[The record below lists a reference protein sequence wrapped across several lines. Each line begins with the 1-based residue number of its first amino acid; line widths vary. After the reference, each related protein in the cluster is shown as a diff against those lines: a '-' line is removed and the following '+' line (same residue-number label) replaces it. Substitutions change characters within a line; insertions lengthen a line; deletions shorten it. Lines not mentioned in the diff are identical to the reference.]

1 MIRIGVVGLG
11 YLGRIHL
18 QVLRDL
24 SSQFLIAG
32 VYDHHSEKI
41 QEVLTL
47 YPNLPSFHSYS
58 DLLDAVDAVAIISST
73 PAHYQLAL
81 EALEKCKSVF
91 LEKPMCAELHEA
103 QQLAHFAYRQNGFL
117 QVGHVERFNPA
128 LQVVLPK
135 LNAKPL
141 QQFKAQRMGPFQ
153 QRGSEVSVVLDLMI
167 HDIDL
172 LLSLHSA
179 QIERLE
185 VNAKREK
192 SNCADEVDVT
202 LYFSDGLIATL
213 FASRISSYKKRS
225 LEIQTDAY
233 RYELDLLDKKVTIS
247 GLHNNQIEVLNV
259 PLSNALGMQWQ
270 EFANCHENKTLPQV
284 GAEAGLQ
291 ALSLAFQI
299 DQLAQAQ
306 IRENSSSQI
315 Q

>member
-18 QVLRDL
+18 QVLHDL

-32 VYDHHSEKI
+32 IYDHHTEKI

-47 YPNLPSFHSYS
+47 FPNLPSFNSYS
-58 DLLDAVDAVAIISST
+58 DLLDAVDAIAIIAST
-73 PAHYQLAL
+73 PAHYQLAHL
-81 EALEKCKSVF
+81 ALEKRKSVF

-103 QQLAHFAYRQNGFL
+103 QQLVQLVSRQNGLL

-128 LQVVLPK
+128 LQAVLPR
-135 LNAKPL
+135 LDAQPL
-141 QQFKAQRMGPFQ
+141 QQFRAQRTGPFQ
-153 QRGSEVSVVLDLMI
+153 QRGAEVSVVLDLMI

-179 QIERLE
+179 QIDRLE
-185 VNAKREK
+185 VKAKREK
-192 SNCADEVDVT
+192 SNCADEVDAT

-213 FASRISSYKKRS
+213 FASRISANKKRG
-225 LEIQTDAY
+225 LDLQTKEY
-233 RYELDLLDKKVTIS
+233 QYELDLLDKKVTIAS
-247 GLHNNQIEVLNV
+247 LKNSETEALYV
-259 PLSNALGMQWQ
+259 PMSNALRMQWL
-270 EFANCHENKTLPQV
+270 EFANCHENKSLPRV

-299 DQLAQAQ
+299 DQLAHAQ
-306 IRENSSSQI
+306 IGENSSSQI